1 MKSKKA
7 KLKRNI
13 MISAAAVFC
22 AAVILAVSVFP
33 NTGGSNIVFHGST
46 ANVVRQSDERKNT
59 LIIGV
64 SSAIPDVHP
73 YFHNNDAFYFFQR
86 LVYEP
91 LLSIGNNGSVNYL
104 NAEKIVF
111 ENSGRQA
118 TVSLDKKKAFSNGE
132 GVTADIVLSS
142 YHSFMKQDTAYNDL
156 LDNIEYINKI
166 DDYTLQFTFKLVR
179 IFNINVF
186 NIPVIYGTESDNAAW
201 LGTGKYA
208 VKSITPYGDSILI
221 RNESASEKG
230 KYAEIILRH
239 MDYSHIDSL
248 NEKQDFDIF
257 MINQK
262 NQADMV
268 KESKAYDIYETGQEK
283 GWYLNYNLDNQ
294 DARNAVAK
302 LADGEDFFEETQ
314 DYGTYSKGITS
325 AFMKKSNYHSY
336 LKKGNLEEMK
346 SISFLHNYE
355 AEANAIY
362 RELAKRLEENAVIC
376 SEAVSD
382 FSEYPQVINSDVLI
396 YYGRFTDMV
405 NHADNERFF
414 EAYQNMNASD
424 FNKNIEKYFA
434 LKNKITPLSKDTLW
448 YASLAGK
455 NTVDLFN

>member
-179 IFNINVF
+179 IFNI
-186 NIPVIYGTESDNAAW
+186 
-201 LGTGKYA
+201 
-208 VKSITPYGDSILI
+208 LI
-221 RNESASEKG
+221 
-230 KYAEIILRH
+230 
-239 MDYSHIDSL
+239 
-248 NEKQDFDIF
+248 
-257 MINQK
+257 
-262 NQADMV
+262 
-268 KESKAYDIYETGQEK
+268 
-283 GWYLNYNLDNQ
+283 
-294 DARNAVAK
+294 
-302 LADGEDFFEETQ
+302 
-314 DYGTYSKGITS
+314 
-325 AFMKKSNYHSY
+325 Y
-336 LKKGNLEEMK
+336 LK
-346 SISFLHNYE
+346 
-355 AEANAIY
+355 
-362 RELAKRLEENAVIC
+362 
-376 SEAVSD
+376 
-382 FSEYPQVINSDVLI
+382 
-396 YYGRFTDMV
+396 
-405 NHADNERFF
+405 
-414 EAYQNMNASD
+414 
-424 FNKNIEKYFA
+424 
-434 LKNKITPLSKDTLW
+434 
-448 YASLAGK
+448 
-455 NTVDLFN
+455 